1 MKNLTKKLKVI
12 FISLII
18 IEFFNGLSGLAGG
31 FGLIMDPSAESLGMD
46 LAWLDGTPF
55 KSFIIPG
62 IILFVFNG
70 MGNILAAVL
79 SLRKQTYFPAVA
91 ISFGAIMMIWII
103 SQVSFI
109 GYKSF
114 LQPLY
119 FSTGLI
125 QTLLGILIIQNKKS
139 ISNG

>member
-1 MKNLTKKLKVI
+1 MKMFTRSLKEI

-18 IEFFNGLSGLAGG
+18 IELFNGLSGLAGG
-31 FGLIMDPSAESLGMD
+31 IGLISDPSAASLGMD

-55 KSFIIPG
+55 NNFLIPG

-79 SLRKQTYFPAVA
+79 SIRKQRYFAAVA
-91 ISFGAIMMIWII
+91 VFFGAGMIIWII

-125 QTLLGILIIQNKKS
+125 QAVLGIIILQQQKHK
-139 ISNG
+139 